1 MKKLDF
7 FLFFMIIKA
16 IPGGKESGAFANQ
29 ENKKNYFQQTGNS
42 RLTIPL
48 FKVIVNLIFHEQ

>member
-1 MKKLDF
+1 
-7 FLFFMIIKA
+7 MIIKA

>member
-1 MKKLDF
+1 
-7 FLFFMIIKA
+7 MIIKA

-29 ENKKNYFQQTGNS
+29 ENKKNYFQQTG
-42 RLTIPL
+42 IPL